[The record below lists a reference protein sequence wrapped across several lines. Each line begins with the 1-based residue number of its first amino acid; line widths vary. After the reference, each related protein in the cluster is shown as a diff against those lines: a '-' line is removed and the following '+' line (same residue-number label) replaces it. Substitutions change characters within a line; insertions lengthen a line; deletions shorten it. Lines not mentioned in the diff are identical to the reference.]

1 MDASMFG
8 KSVRELKKR
17 KTKWQWL
24 AKDINWF
31 PPDIFIIKE
40 FGDLIRSVSHLAT
53 LTFPR

>member
-53 LTFPR
+53 PTFPR